1 VIPARGAIRR
11 HFARRPFPEGPM
23 PRLVVAVVL
32 LVVLALAL
40 GLPLAA
46 FAAEDAADASWFRW
60 GVDGAAWVATT
71 YGPLIGALVTVLAMV
86 GRWLDRRI
94 ETFGARLE
102 KCVHESVQKLPPVK
116 MTIVAE
122 DGSPARVH
130 VVPAAGEGPRLVKA
144 GPG

>member
-1 VIPARGAIRR
+1 MNRLPARGAIRR
-11 HFARRPFPEGPM
+11 HIARRSPESPM

-46 FAAEDAADASWFRW
+46 FAAEASDGPGLIRRV
-60 GVDGAAWVATT
+60 VDGAAAFATT
-71 YGPLIGALVTVLAMV
+71 YGPLIGALAGLLAMV
-86 GRWLDRRI
+86 GRWLDNRLER
-94 ETFGARLE
+94 FGARLE

-122 DGSPARVH
+122 DGTPARVH
-130 VVPAAGEGPRLVKA
+130 VVPAERLRSV
-144 GPG
+144 GG